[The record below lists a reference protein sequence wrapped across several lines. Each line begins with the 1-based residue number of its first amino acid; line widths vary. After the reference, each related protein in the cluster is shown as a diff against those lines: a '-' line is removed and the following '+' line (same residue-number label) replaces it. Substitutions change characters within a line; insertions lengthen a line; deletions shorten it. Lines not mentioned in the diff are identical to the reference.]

1 MQDEVYNRAL
11 FRRRAESAREKLRE
25 MGGVGP
31 QGPRGIMASSPELM
45 AAAMP
50 RAMTPQTTGPMPNMM
65 APQMRP
71 AAAPMQAAALPN
83 IVPGMF
89 PQQPQPQQQPPQ
101 APYQTR
107 QPAPQPQ
114 PAPMQPGQPKP
125 QPQPIR
131 LNKGGDIALEARRQ
145 GLPEPSLGAQIAA
158 NPAFAGIRA
167 VDITETPTPRG
178 RSTEGDVLAEV
189 RAILG
194 ENPEAQ
200 SRVDQL
206 ETTLSNPEATAEE
219 RQRAITTTAGVEND
233 KEGLRSVVTDLTGEE
248 PPANATVDELNRAIM
263 GVSIGG
269 AIGGPGSVA
278 ERISNAILQGLQVQR
293 ETAMG
298 RELLES
304 KIALAELERSRLY
317 SDSAKDLETK
327 HFGKIPQFMPT
338 LPGTLAG
345 ATPIIAGEQDRIIM
359 TYNTAM
365 DESDRLLELSAEAE
379 SLLDKGDVAGFEGS
393 ASRFLTRA
401 TAALPDPVADALGV
415 DKENPRASAAQRFDV
430 IQRTLAAQLAPMLL
444 GESGRTISDGDRRRV
459 AELLG
464 IVTDDKDGLGLN
476 INGLAS
482 GAFRSETELREA
494 IREVNIILQQN
505 RQEVESEFE
514 MLAAR
519 IPGLQVQRS
528 ETSAPT
534 AAPAAAPSP
543 SSPAIVLTEE
553 DITRLGG

>member
-89 PQQPQPQQQPPQ
+89 PQQPQQQPQAPQ

-114 PAPMQPGQPKP
+114 PQPMQPGQPKQ

-131 LNKGGDIALEARRQ
+131 LNQGGDIALAARRQ

-167 VDITETPTPRG
+167 VDITEAPTPRG

-194 ENPEAQ
+194 DNPTAQ
-200 SRVDQL
+200 ARVDDL
-206 ETTLSNPEATAEE
+206 ETTLTDPDATPD
-219 RQRAITTTAGVEND
+219 QQKQAITTAAGVEND

>member
-167 VDITETPTPRG
+167 VDITEAPTPRG

-194 ENPEAQ
+194 DNPAAQ
-200 SRVDQL
+200 ARVDEL
-206 ETTLSNPEATAEE
+206 KSGLSNPEATPEE
-219 RQRAITTTAGVEND
+219 RQEAITQAAGVENN

-278 ERISNAILQGLQVQR
+278 ERISNAILQGLQVKR
-293 ETAMG
+293 ETAVG
-298 RELLES
+298 RERFGQE
-304 KIALAELERSRLY
+304 LAVAR
-317 SDSAKDLETK
+317 AKAKPDEVKGFLET
-327 HFGKIPQFMPT
+327 PR
-338 LPGTLAG
+338 
-345 ATPIIAGEQDRIIM
+345 GE
-359 TYNTAM
+359 
-365 DESDRLLELSAEAE
+365 
-379 SLLDKGDVAGFEGS
+379 
-393 ASRFLTRA
+393 
-401 TAALPDPVADALGV
+401 AALEMYNEFLSQEFRP
-415 DKENPRASAAQRFDV
+415 AQAYAR
-430 IQRTLAAQLAPMLL
+430 MN
-444 GESGRTISDGDRRRV
+444 EISDG
-459 AELLG
+459 LG
-464 IVTDDKDGLGLN
+464 DDLQ
-476 INGLAS
+476 AAMS
-482 GAFRSETELREA
+482 G
-494 IREVNIILQQN
+494 
-505 RQEVESEFE
+505 
-514 MLAAR
+514 
-519 IPGLQVQRS
+519 G
-528 ETSAPT
+528 
-534 AAPAAAPSP
+534 AAAPTP
-543 SSPAIVLTEE
+543 TPRELTDIQE
-553 DITRLGG
+553 DGQGVSIGWDGFQWVNVQTGLSYQP